1 MTAELQVKKKPS
13 FSVTLTLCP
22 GDTAPW
28 PLLRN
33 LAESYNGNSVLS
45 SWDQAF
51 RATWGMCSHV
61 QELHSS
67 HTPSLRHLETPGL
80 AARIFPADH
89 GTPVQFNRARTDMAL
104 QIPTRC
110 LWAPEVECLQ
120 NFREWSAAIQSSP
133 KKLMEI
139 YMTATATW
147 VRLQSFL
154 RGRDRD
160 EGQLLSSPKTSEP
173 EHYLGNINQGA
184 MLASV
189 SFQTKKCLWSS

>member
-1 MTAELQVKKKPS
+1 MVILCSQAGTKLLEQHERCVHTCRSFTVHTHHPS
-13 FSVTLTLCP
+13 
-22 GDTAPW
+22 
-28 PLLRN
+28 
-33 LAESYNGNSVLS
+33 
-45 SWDQAF
+45 
-51 RATWGMCSHV
+51 ATWK
-61 QELHSS
+61 
-67 HTPSLRHLETPGL
+67 HLGWL
-80 AARIFPADH
+80 ARIFPADH
-89 GTPVQFNRARTDMAL
+89 GTPVQFNRARTNMAL